1 MCRPSI
7 IAIETNVGDTGLRIT
22 SPWATLSS
30 YFVCLTVK
38 YSWNWKRYREDGQGI
53 HRKSRVKK
61 GWACIHIRREIAK
74 LTLLGRKGALKGTG
88 LRFLRLGQVKWQLER
103 APNQNSGS
111 EWPQILG
118 EGEQR
123 REGKKKLG
131 WGRRRVLK
139 ILIWIWISMSD
150 GVHIHIWILY
160 PISNENQAVLLY
172 SGPWH
177 KNESSLQRI
186 SGEYIWNKGKE
197 VLLCATC
204 GQRGEFAAIED
215 HRVKKCS

>member
-1 MCRPSI
+1 MH
-7 IAIETNVGDTGLRIT
+7 T
-22 SPWATLSS
+22 
-30 YFVCLTVK
+30 
-38 YSWNWKRYREDGQGI
+38 
-53 HRKSRVKK
+53 HKK
-61 GWACIHIRREIAK
+61 GDSKTHITWQERSIKRNWAEVFKIRTSKVTTRESSKSKLWIWMAPDFGGRGAK
-74 LTLLGRKGALKGTG
+74 
-88 LRFLRLGQVKWQLER
+88 ER
-103 APNQNSGS
+103 
-111 EWPQILG
+111 
-118 EGEQR
+118 R
-123 REGKKKLG
+123 KKKAG